1 MAQNADLEKWLKSM
15 NTGYL
20 IAACMASCVLLG
32 WQGVFIEYE
41 FTFSI
46 LYILPVMA
54 AAWFGKKSSGIII
67 SVFAAI
73 VWFVGDLFSGR
84 SYSQPFIPYI
94 NTAARIILFM
104 AFSVLVNTV
113 RNFLV
118 MEIKLAHEDFLTKI
132 SNSRGFFKYV
142 EMELKRLKRYK
153 EPFTVVYFD
162 VDNFKSVNDMYGHKA
177 GDMLLVDIAHI
188 IRKHIRPT
196 DMVARLGGDEF
207 GILLIES
214 GPVKAKKITGKIYR
228 MLNDAMR
235 KKHSFITFS
244 FGVVTFLK
252 PTRSVDDVIKKSDDL
267 MYDAKHGGK
276 NRINYSVY
284 G

>member
-1 MAQNADLEKWLKSM
+1 MAKNTDLEKWLKNV
-15 NTGYL
+15 NTGIL
-20 IAACMASCVLLG
+20 ISICMVFCILLG
-32 WQGVFIEYE
+32 WFGVFVEYE

-54 AAWFGKKSSGIII
+54 AAWFGRKSTGIVI
-67 SVFAAI
+67 SVFAAF
-73 VWFVGDLFSGR
+73 VWFIGDLFAGR

-94 NTAARIILFM
+94 NSFARIIIFM

-113 RNFLV
+113 RNFLE
-118 MEIKLAHEDFLTKI
+118 MEIKLANEDFLTKI

-142 EMELKRLKRYK
+142 EMELKRLRRYK
-153 EPFTVVYFD
+153 EPFTIVYLD
-162 VDNFKSVNDMYGHKA
+162 VDNFKSVNDMHGHKA

-207 GILLIES
+207 GILLIEA
-214 GPVKAKKITGKIYR
+214 GPSKAKKITGKIYR
-228 MLNDAMR
+228 VLNDEM
-235 KKHSFITFS
+235 KKKYNFITFS

-252 PTRSVDDVIKKSDDL
+252 AARTVDDVIKKSDDL

>member
-1 MAQNADLEKWLKSM
+1 MAQNADLEKWLKSI

-20 IAACMASCVLLG
+20 IAACMAFCVLLG
-32 WQGVFIEYE
+32 WLGVFIEYE

-46 LYILPVMA
+46 LYIIPVMA
-54 AAWFGKKSSGIII
+54 AAWFGKKSYGIII

-118 MEIKLAHEDFLTKI
+118 MEIRLANEDFLTKI

-207 GILLIES
+207 GILLIEA
-214 GPVKAKKITGKIYR
+214 GPSKAKKITGKIYR
-228 MLNDAMR
+228 MLNDVMR

-267 MYDAKHGGK
+267 MYAAKHGGK
-276 NRINYSVY
+276 ARINYSIY

>member
-1 MAQNADLEKWLKSM
+1 MAKNADLEKWLKRA
-15 NTGYL
+15 NTGFL
-20 IAACMASCVLLG
+20 LSICMAFCVLLG
-32 WQGVFIEYE
+32 WLGVFVEYE

-46 LYILPVMA
+46 LFILPVMI

-67 SVFAAI
+67 SVFAAA
-73 VWFVGDLFSGR
+73 VWFVGDLFAGR

-104 AFSVLVNTV
+104 AFSILINTV

-118 MEIKLAHEDFLTKI
+118 MEIRLANEDFLTKI

-162 VDNFKSVNDMYGHKA
+162 VDNFKSVNDMYGHNA

-207 GILLIES
+207 GILLIEA
-214 GPVKAKKITGKIYR
+214 GPSKAKKITAKIYR
-228 MLNDAMR
+228 MLNDAM
-235 KKHSFITFS
+235 KKKRHSVTFS
-244 FGVVTFLK
+244 FGVVTFMK
-252 PTRSVDDVIKKSDDL
+252 SARTVDDVIKKSDDL
-267 MYDAKHGGK
+267 MYAAKHGGK